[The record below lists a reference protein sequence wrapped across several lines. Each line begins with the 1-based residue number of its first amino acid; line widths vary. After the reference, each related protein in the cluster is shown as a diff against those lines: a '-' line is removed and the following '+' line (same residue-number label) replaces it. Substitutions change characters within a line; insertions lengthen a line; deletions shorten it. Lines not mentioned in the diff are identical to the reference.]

1 MKRAVWSYALVALVL
16 AACNGE
22 NGGGNEGPGQP
33 DPAMT
38 LVELVRA
45 QGVPA
50 NGSDTAVIRVVARD
64 SNGRPVPNRTVEA
77 TSSNPNDQV
86 VVQPAR
92 TDKKGA
98 SEIHVS
104 ATEVG
109 SRVITIAVHSLTIP
123 QRPTV
128 EFVPGEG
135 AYLEFVEVPTIG
147 KAGRPLRPAVR
158 VEVKDAKGNRVSDYD
173 GEIALHVGDSI
184 TLTERATG
192 GVVTFADVVIDEPGT
207 EHRLRATAPGM
218 PEATSDK
225 IDIIVGDPAYLK
237 FDRQP
242 TDTRIGDK
250 ISVLVSVRD
259 PAGNIVVGSND
270 EIRIRL
276 YSNPT
281 GTKLEGTLVAQAQ
294 EGVATFDDLVIRKGS
309 AGYQFTAAAAGYQSA
324 ESDVFTVFG
333 GEPTKENST
342 LVIHPLHRDDPE
354 PVAIANGLDRLR
366 IEARLADEEGNAI
379 AGQPVT
385 LVASGTGHLFHP
397 APPNG
402 SEVLNLTTNGTG
414 TVQAWISST
423 MAGPK
428 TVTLRVGELFELE
441 GTVTFR
447 PDSVSDLYSELV
459 PSAVTAVAD
468 LEDGI
473 RFDVVARDAQD
484 NPIGGLVVGVTV
496 SGTNNVLE
504 GLTGTSVITDGS
516 GVGTFW
522 LRSSKAE
529 EKTVTVRLS
538 DDVVL
543 GHDVVFLPGPPDRNT
558 SFVLNPTPPRSTIVG
573 TEIPQPF
580 QVFVRDKMGNP
591 VPQAEVNFK
600 VSVDKNGGTLYY
612 TDGSSAGAT
621 AQVIADDEGM
631 AAISLFVGT
640 ESGMNVV
647 AWHGGWE
654 GDEDSD
660 WRNDLQA
667 IGRPDV
673 PTELVLVTDPTTLK
687 AVAGQAVPTLEFRA
701 RDRYGN
707 LTGPADLS
715 FAPSGDGSVSPTS
728 VTIPT
733 WEYQTR
739 EMPTAAAT
747 WTLAKAAGTNDLLV
761 TSPNP
766 IPGQPDL
773 ELSIQAEG
781 TAGAPNRIEIVNT
794 TTEFEAVV
802 TQTISEPLQ
811 VRVYDANNNLVDDT
825 VAVRF
830 SIAGFADAQ
839 AHGLFDDGQHAP
851 GFKILNVSG
860 GAAQVTYT
868 LGELAGTR
876 NIVVSV
882 EGFSS
887 VPTKSFTV
895 TAKPDVPTSMEIS
908 AGDAQSAKVGR
919 QVATPLAVRIADQYD
934 NPVEDVEVT
943 FAVTDSA
950 GPNAGLGPD
959 DDPSVQVETN
969 TQGIA
974 STAFRVGDRPGDYEV
989 TVSSNGLPDVVFT
1002 LEAILGDPAVIEV
1015 VSGDGQEGTVDEEIE
1030 DPLVV
1035 RVTDD
1040 KDNLLPG
1047 IQVNF
1052 TGAGMQLS
1060 AASATTD
1067 AGGEASVEVQKL
1079 PQLAGP
1085 AQVVAS
1091 VSGVSGLSTTFDL
1104 TAHAGPAHSLTR
1116 LTGDYQ
1122 MVEPGEIAPVP
1133 LRLLVKDKFGNP
1145 SPDQAIEF
1153 FTVPAGAGLF
1163 LYGGDTTGVNPGMP
1177 TSDENGEVTV
1187 QWKVPNAINLYTAR
1201 ARIPGD
1207 PVQANW
1213 VNFQVDV
1220 VAGAPAEI
1228 VFHQGQ
1234 GGSATVGGSIAIE
1247 IEVRDQGG
1255 NSLDAV
1261 PVSFSLA
1268 AGTHDAA
1275 VVSADPQTN
1284 ATGRATATV
1293 EVGTVA
1299 TTLQLTVVAGGN
1311 VSETI
1316 DLEVLPGPADELVLV
1331 SGDNQTGTVGAALA
1345 APIVVRVVDAYDN
1358 PIANQT
1364 VVFQP
1369 QNPGEGSFDPA
1380 SVDTGANGEAES
1392 VWTLHTVAGPYQ
1404 ATISSGSLAPVIVT
1418 ATAEPGDVAALAKSA
1433 GDGAE
1438 ETVGGQVAIEV
1449 EARDAHGNLV
1459 DGVEVAFAVT
1469 SGDATLAQP
1478 SVTTSGGGKAAN
1490 TVTFGTT
1497 AGAVEV
1503 TATANGVVA
1512 TFGLVA
1518 KADVAD
1524 AIAVESGDGQSGFV
1538 GVELADDL
1546 VVRVTDQHGNPVE
1559 NEMVT
1564 FASADGTPNP
1574 VSVAT
1579 DANGRASTRFTPDV
1593 TGPIT
1598 VSATIAS
1605 GTTTQ
1610 ADFTVTG
1617 LEPPASIEVV
1627 AGDLQRINPGEAFAN
1642 PVVVRVLDAN
1652 SDPVEGASVTF
1663 AAAGGTI
1670 VSQDDETDAE
1680 GYATAYVEAGASEGD
1695 VTVTASVDGFAIP
1708 NAAFDLVAEESLLCQ
1723 AVGAASYYPGSAGG
1737 LVARPW
1743 TDGEGTFLMAHDATN
1758 SLSAWVTFAEAVAG
1772 QPAFGYVHPSLA
1784 LDCDGTTVE
1793 VVAAATGA
1801 ELTVAGVPTLWTD
1814 TPPADLDW
1822 DYDTTTKFFS
1832 VSCVGTPGVTLSA
1845 YDDET
1850 GHFTRVLAEGSFEN
1864 SLCTDPPQVV
1874 ERTP

>member
-1 MKRAVWSYALVALVL
+1 MKRAVWSYALVALALV
-16 AACNGE
+16 ACNSEGP
-22 NGGGNEGPGQP
+22 GKVEGPGQP

-45 QGVPA
+45 QDVPA
-50 NGSDTAVIRVVARD
+50 NGSDTAIIRVVARD
-64 SNGRPVPNRTVEA
+64 RDGRPVPNRTVEA
-77 TSSNPNDQV
+77 TSSNPNDEV
-86 VVQPAR
+86 VVQPGR
-92 TDKKGA
+92 TDKNGV

-109 SRVITIAVHSLTIP
+109 SRVLTIAVHSLTIP
-123 QRPTV
+123 QRPTI

-135 AYLEFVEVPTIG
+135 SYLEFVEVPTIG
-147 KAGRPLRPAVR
+147 KAGRPLRPAIR

-173 GEIALHVGDSI
+173 GEVSLHVGDAI

-192 GVVTFADVVIDEPGT
+192 GVVTFANVVIDEPGT

-218 PEATSDK
+218 PEARSDK

-281 GTKLEGTLVAQAQ
+281 GTKLEGTLVARAQ

-324 ESDVFTVFG
+324 ESDVFTVLG

-342 LVIHPLHRDDPE
+342 LVIHPLHRDDSE

-397 APPNG
+397 ALPRG
-402 SEVLNLTTNGTG
+402 AEVLNLMTNGTG
-414 TVQAWISST
+414 SVTAWISST

-428 TVTLRVGELFELE
+428 TVTLRVGELFQLDAD
-441 GTVTFR
+441 VLFV
-447 PDSVSDLYSELV
+447 PDDVSGDYSELV
-459 PSAVTAVAD
+459 PAAVTAIAD

-473 RFDVVARDAQD
+473 RFDVVAKDAND
-484 NPIGGLVVGVTV
+484 NPISGLVVGVTA
-496 SGTNNVLE
+496 SGTSNVLE
-504 GLTGTSVITDGS
+504 GLTGTSVITGED
-516 GVGTFW
+516 GVGTFV

-538 DDVVL
+538 DEVVL
-543 GHDVVFLPGPPDRNT
+543 SHDVVFLAGPPDKDT
-558 SFVLNPTPPRSTIVG
+558 SFVLNPSDPRITTVG
-573 TEIPQPF
+573 QQIAEPF
-580 QVFVRDKMGNP
+580 QVHVRDKMGNP
-591 VPQAEVNFK
+591 VPQAEVDFE
-600 VSVDKNGGTLYY
+600 VRVDKVGGTLFYA
-612 TDGSSAGAT
+612 DGSPAGLT

-631 AAISLFVGT
+631 AEISLLVGT
-640 ESGMNVV
+640 QSGQNVV

-654 GDEDSD
+654 GDEAAD
-660 WRNDLQA
+660 WRDDLRA
-667 IGRPDV
+667 IGKPDV
-673 PTELVLVTDPTTLK
+673 PTTLELVNDPSTLT

-701 RDRYGN
+701 RDQHGN
-707 LTGPADLS
+707 YTGPADLS
-715 FAPSGDGSVSPTS
+715 FAPSGDGSVSPTT

-733 WEYQTR
+733 WEYGTR
-739 EMPTAAAT
+739 ESPTAAVT
-747 WTLAKAAGTNDLLV
+747 WTLATTAGQNQLTV

-766 IPGQPDL
+766 NPGDPL
-773 ELSIQAEG
+773 ELTVQAQG
-781 TAGAPNRIEIVNT
+781 TAGVPHRIEIVNAT
-794 TTEFEAVV
+794 SEFEQVV
-802 TQTISEPLQ
+802 AGTVTEPLQ
-811 VRVYDANNNLVDDT
+811 VQVYDVNDNLVDDIF
-825 VAVRF
+825 AVRF
-830 SIAGFADAQ
+830 SIADFGDVQTHGF
-839 AHGLFDDGQHAP
+839 FDDGQHAP
-851 GFKILNVSG
+851 GFKILNLSS

-868 LGELAGTR
+868 LGEKAGERTV
-876 NIVVSV
+876 VVSV

-887 VPTKSFTV
+887 VPTKSFTI
-895 TAKPDVPTSMEIS
+895 TAKPDAPASMTIVGGEDQV
-908 AGDAQSAKVGR
+908 AHVGR
-919 QVATPLAVRIADQYD
+919 VLDEPLMVRIADQYD

-943 FAVTDSA
+943 FTLTSSD
-950 GPNAGLGPD
+950 GPNAGFEPD
-959 DDPSVQVETN
+959 GEPTFETETN
-969 TQGIA
+969 GQGIA
-974 STAFRVGDRPGDYEV
+974 SAAFRVGDLPGDYTV
-989 TVSSNGLPDVVFT
+989 TVSANGLPDVHFD
-1002 LEAILGDPAVIEV
+1002 LEAILGEPATIEI
-1015 VSGDGQEGTVDEEIE
+1015 VSGDGQEGIVDDEIE

-1035 RVTDD
+1035 VVKDD
-1040 KDNLLPG
+1040 KGNLLPQ
-1047 IQVNF
+1047 IEIEF
-1052 TGAGMQLS
+1052 DAPGMTLD
-1060 AASATTD
+1060 TWDETD
-1067 AGGEASVEVQKL
+1067 ADGETSVKVLKL
-1079 PQLAGP
+1079 PTVAGP

-1091 VSGVSGLSTTFDL
+1091 VATDSSLSVTFNL
-1104 TAHAGPAHSLTR
+1104 TAKAGPAHSLVR
-1116 LTGDYQ
+1116 LQGDYQ
-1122 MVEPGEIAPVP
+1122 MVEAGEIAPVE
-1133 LRLLVKDKFGNP
+1133 LKALVLDEFGNP
-1145 SPDQAIEF
+1145 SPDQTIEF

-1163 LYGGDTTGVNPGMP
+1163 LYDGDTTGVYPGMP
-1177 TSDENGEVTV
+1177 TSDENGEVAV
-1187 QWKVPNAINLYTAR
+1187 QWKVPNPVNLYTAR

-1220 VAGAPAEI
+1220 IPGPPAEI
-1228 VFHQGQ
+1228 VFIQGQ
-1234 GGSATVGGSIAIE
+1234 GGSASVDGSIPIE
-1247 IEVRDQGG
+1247 VEVRDKGG
-1255 NSLDAV
+1255 NPLDAV

-1275 VVSADPQTN
+1275 VVNADPQTN

-1299 TTLQLTVVAGGN
+1299 TTLQLTVVADGD

-1369 QNPGEGSFDPA
+1369 QNPGEGSFDPP

-1392 VWTLHTVAGPYQ
+1392 VWTLHTVAGTYQ
-1404 ATISSGSLAPVIVT
+1404 ATISSGSLAPVIVI

-1518 KADVAD
+1518 EADVAD

-1538 GVELADDL
+1538 GLELADDL

-1579 DANGRASTRFTPDV
+1579 DANGRASTRFKPDV

-1663 AAAGGTI
+1663 AAVGGTI
-1670 VSQDDETDAE
+1670 VSQDDVTDAE
-1680 GYATAYVEAGASEGD
+1680 GYATAFVAADAVDGD
-1695 VTVTASVDGFAIP
+1695 VTVTASADGFGFAP
-1708 NAAFDLVAEESLLCQ
+1708 AVFDLVAEESLLCQ
-1723 AVGAASYYPGSAGG
+1723 AVGASTYYTDANGD
-1737 LVARPW
+1737 LVARDW
-1743 TDGEGTFLMAHDATN
+1743 VDGEGTFRMAYDDAN
-1758 SLSAWVTFAEAVAG
+1758 SLAAWVSFAEAVSG

-1793 VVAAATGA
+1793 VQATATGA
-1801 ELTVAGVPTLWTD
+1801 ELSVDGVVTDWADPAPAGVEWNYD
-1814 TPPADLDW
+1814 
-1822 DYDTTTKFFS
+1822 DTTKLFT
-1832 VSCVGTPGVTLSA
+1832 VSCSGTPGVTLSA
-1845 YDDET
+1845 YDDEVE
-1850 GHFTRVLAEGSFEN
+1850 HFTRVLAEGSFED
-1864 SLCTDPPQVV
+1864 SLCTDPPEVV
-1874 ERTP
+1874 ELTAP